1 MFHLCAPRSGSTA
14 VCWRIVVKLSSTASR
29 DNFCQPPRAALPP
42 PDRAQCGS
50 PMNIPSRLRRYHRNP
65 KQMLCR
71 FKPFFFCHV
80 AAMQIKSRRTRSPAN
95 LNRAPTDDGQPGMIM
110 LHFAIHQ
117 TRHAITSAKGR
128 VTLQFDFQHS
138 FSFVTT
144 SLAHTNQPLQCVK
157 IGTLIVIPTHFGE
170 QKC

>member
-42 PDRAQCGS
+42 PDRGAMWLADEHPIAPSALS
-50 PMNIPSRLRRYHRNP
+50 PETPNKCSAALSH
-65 KQMLCR
+65 
-71 FKPFFFCHV
+71 FSSFFCHV

-95 LNRAPTDDGQPGMIM
+95 LKRAPTDDGQPGMIM

-128 VTLQFDFQHS
+128 VTLQFILRHS
-138 FSFVTT
+138 FSFVTS
-144 SLAHTNQPLQCVK
+144 SLAHTNQPLQSSK
-157 IGTLIVIPTHFGE
+157 
-170 QKC
+170 